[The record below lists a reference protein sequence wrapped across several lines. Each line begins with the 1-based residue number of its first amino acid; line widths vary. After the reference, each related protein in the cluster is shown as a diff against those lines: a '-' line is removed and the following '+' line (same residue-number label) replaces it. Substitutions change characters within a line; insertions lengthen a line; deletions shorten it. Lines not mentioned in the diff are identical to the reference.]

1 MYLQIGEVVLWNNAE
16 AMRKNGNCPR
26 EVALT
31 LCQDFGVQLDD
42 NQRKPGR
49 RKSDPV
55 QNRAILQYFAKLTAP
70 CGAPSILSE
79 CGGRA

>member
-1 MYLQIGEVVLWNNAE
+1 MYLSIGDVVLWNNAQ

-31 LCQDFGVQLDD
+31 LCRDFGVQLE
-42 NQRKPGR
+42 NPRKPKR

-55 QNRAILQYFAKLTAP
+55 QNGAIFQYFSKLTAP
-70 CGAPSILSE
+70 CGSPSILDE
-79 CGGRA
+79 HGGQA